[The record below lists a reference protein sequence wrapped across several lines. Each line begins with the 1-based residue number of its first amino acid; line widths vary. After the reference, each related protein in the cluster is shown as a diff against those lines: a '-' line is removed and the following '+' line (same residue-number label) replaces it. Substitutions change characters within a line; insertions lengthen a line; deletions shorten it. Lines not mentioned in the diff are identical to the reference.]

1 MNPYFLIGA
10 LLAVIAAGT
19 AGYLKGDAAGRAT
32 VRAEWNEER
41 RQQSEQHARDLEAAR
56 AKEQEL
62 QEQADRVRKEKDE
75 QIRNSEARAV
85 ALINSLRSRPEQPA
99 QGGAAAKGSQAGQAP
114 AGCDGTGL
122 WRSHGEFLARE
133 AARANQLRSALK
145 ECYARVDA
153 LTEGQN

>member
-19 AGYLKGDAAGRAT
+19 ADYLKGDAGGRAV

-75 QIRNSEARAV
+75 QIRNSEARAT
-85 ALINSLRSRPEQPA
+85 ALANSLRDRTERPT
-99 QGGAAAKGSQAGQAP
+99 QGSGAAKGAQAGQAA
-114 AGCDGTGL
+114 AGCTGAGLHRQDG
-122 WRSHGEFLARE
+122 SFLVGE
-133 AARANQLRSALK
+133 AARANQIRAALQ
-145 ECYARVDA
+145 ECYARVEA
-153 LTEGQN
+153 LTGQN